1 MNTLASGVLAS
12 GLAVNGAHGVLIL
25 LAMIAF
31 VVAAIIAW
39 VLAPRAV
46 YATFVAAGLA
56 IYMLALLWT
65 S

>member
-1 MNTLASGVLAS
+1 MSNLASGVLAS
-12 GLAVNGAHGVLIL
+12 GLAVNGAHGVFILI
-25 LAMIAF
+25 AMILF
-31 VVAAIIAW
+31 IVAAIVAW

-65 S
+65 

>member
-1 MNTLASGVLAS
+1 VNVLAS
-12 GLAVNGAHGVLIL
+12 GLAVSGAHGVLIL
-25 LAMIAF
+25 FAMILF
-31 VVAAIIAW
+31 IVAAIIAW

-65 S
+65 